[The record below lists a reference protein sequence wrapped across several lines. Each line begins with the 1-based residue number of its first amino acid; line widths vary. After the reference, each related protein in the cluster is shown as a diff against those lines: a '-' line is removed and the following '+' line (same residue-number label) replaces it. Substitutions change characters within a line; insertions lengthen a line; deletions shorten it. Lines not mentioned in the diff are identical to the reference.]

1 MKFTRLC
8 AASLVAVI
16 GLSTLG
22 GAQAFAAEDDA
33 AKLTSYGKV
42 EVTEGEVGGGTDTK
56 DPEKP
61 TEPITDGSGGE
72 EDKDK
77 EITTQPNIGTYGIQ
91 AVSNLNFGTFSRQ
104 SATVEKFARPV
115 TIYGAEK
122 DALGNAVVTDGKLTP
137 DMNDARLRGQ
147 YVQWADLR
155 DGGNGYQIQAKMSEQ
170 FTNGSNK
177 LVGATIDYSNGVLNY
192 NTAQLGAVPKMGAT
206 VFQLTEDPQAEAV
219 VVATADAG
227 AGKGEYFAEYGQ
239 SKDFVDVNGVQNTLD
254 TTASSVKLT
263 VPAAVAASAP
273 TGEYVATVTWTM
285 VAQ

>member
-22 GAQAFAAEDDA
+22 STQAFAADDA
-33 AKLTSYGKV
+33 TELDSTGKV
-42 EVTEGEVGGGTDTK
+42 TITEGEVGGGTDTK

-61 TEPITDGSGGE
+61 TEPITDGGGE
-72 EDKDK
+72 
-77 EITTQPNIGTYGIQ
+77 EITTQPNKGPYGIQ

-104 SATVEKFARPV
+104 SATVEKFSQPV
-115 TIYGAEK
+115 KIYGAEK
-122 DALGNAVVTDGKLTP
+122 DALGNPVITDGKLTA
-137 DMNDARLRGQ
+137 DMNDERLRGQ

-155 DGGNGYQIQAKMSEQ
+155 DGGNGYQIQAKMTEQ
-170 FTNGSNK
+170 FANGSNK
-177 LVGATIDYSNGVLNY
+177 LVGATIDYSNGILNY
-192 NTAQLGAVPKMGAT
+192 NTAQLGTMPKMGAT
-206 VFQLTEDPQAEAV
+206 VFQLTEDPAASAV

-239 SKDFVDVNGVQNTLD
+239 SAGFVGVDGIENTLD
-254 TTASSVKLT
+254 TTGSSVKLT

-273 TGEYVATVTWTM
+273 TGDYVAKVTWTM